1 MEGGLQG
8 APSKISIFLEGIYF
22 GGPWTNPKSKKF
34 GKIFFEPLL
43 LHKKEHFFVLGWWN
57 IFLRVILD
65 LANITVSINQLLAA
79 ACMRCSWAPPPSA
92 PLPHTRAAPLPIVV
106 SWLDA
111 AQRWQRDFAICK
123 SAWRRPRLGP
133 SPSLLKAPNM
143 TRTIWKMAV

>member
-65 LANITVSINQLLAA
+65 LAI
-79 ACMRCSWAPPPSA
+79 
-92 PLPHTRAAPLPIVV
+92 AAPMLAEPEI
-106 SWLDA
+106 A
-111 AQRWQRDFAICK
+111 ALCQI
-123 SAWRRPRLGP
+123 
-133 SPSLLKAPNM
+133 
-143 TRTIWKMAV
+143 

>member
-22 GGPWTNPKSKKF
+22 GGPWTNPKSKKI

-65 LANITVSINQLLAA
+65 LANVAWYILMDQNQFLSVSVTMLHVDTTWIFTNNIFY
-79 ACMRCSWAPPPSA
+79 MSA
-92 PLPHTRAAPLPIVV
+92 FGYLIHNYSGRMCAML
-106 SWLDA
+106 
-111 AQRWQRDFAICK
+111 
-123 SAWRRPRLGP
+123 
-133 SPSLLKAPNM
+133 
-143 TRTIWKMAV
+143 